1 MHDDGRAFGA
11 AVNAGVGYDS
21 ALDRDQ
27 LGWRTHAFYVAKL
40 AMVMRERAASAAADQ
55 SSR

>member
-1 MHDDGRAFGA
+1 MHDDGSAFGA
-11 AVNAGVGYDS
+11 AVIAGVGYDS

-27 LGWRTHAFYVAKL
+27 LEWRTRAFYFAL
-40 AMVMRERAASAAADQ
+40 PAMVMRERAASAAADQ